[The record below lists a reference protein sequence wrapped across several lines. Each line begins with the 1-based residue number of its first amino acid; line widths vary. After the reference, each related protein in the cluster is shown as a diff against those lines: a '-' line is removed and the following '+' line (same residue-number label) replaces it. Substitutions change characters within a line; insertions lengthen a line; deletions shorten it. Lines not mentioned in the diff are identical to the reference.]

1 MIKFFF
7 VDRKAPFH
15 ILAIYMARIFSVR
28 RKSSLALRQ
37 RKERLLELLTLSP
50 DFIRASFVERYS
62 VCGKRHC
69 ACRERGLKHGPF
81 YYLTQCLGVGQ
92 MRKFLLRTAEQQQA
106 ARQGIDHYRQFQELL
121 EELSQLNAELLRRE
135 EPL

>member
-1 MIKFFF
+1 
-7 VDRKAPFH
+7 
-15 ILAIYMARIFSVR
+15 
-28 RKSSLALRQ
+28 
-37 RKERLLELLTLSP
+37 
-50 DFIRASFVERYS
+50 
-62 VCGKRHC
+62 
-69 ACRERGLKHGPF
+69 
-81 YYLTQCLGVGQ
+81 